1 MRRMAEYVEIEA
13 AKTLP
18 GLRLV
23 LSAGV
28 PGPFGEAARYCFE
41 VKKIPYLRVRQV
53 PLASDAA
60 LLAWTAQTS
69 APVAVFEQE
78 RPRSSWVEIVELA
91 ERLASEPPLVPRDPE
106 TRIRMWG
113 LCHEIA
119 GEGGFGWQRRLMLVH
134 GALAANA
141 DPGGVMAHLGCKYGY
156 TPETGAAAAGR
167 SAAILR
173 TLSAQLLAQREAGS
187 RYFVGDALSALD
199 LYWAA
204 FAIMLEPLPEADC
217 PLPGMLRAA
226 YVAPQPVRDAAH
238 PLLLEHRD
246 FVYRRHLDLP
256 LDF

>member
-1 MRRMAEYVEIEA
+1 MAEYVEIEA

-23 LSAGV
+23 LSASV

-41 VKKIPYLRVRQV
+41 AKQIPYVRVRQV

-69 APVAVFEQE
+69 APVAVYEDE
-78 RPRSSWVEIVELA
+78 RPRSSWVEILELA
-91 ERLASEPPLVPRDPE
+91 ERLAPEPSLVPREPE
-106 TRIRMWG
+106 ARMRMWG

-119 GEGGFGWQRRLMLVH
+119 GEGGFGWQRRIMLVH
-134 GALAANA
+134 GAVGANA
-141 DPGGVMAHLGCKYGY
+141 DPGGVMAHLGRKYGY
-156 TPETGAAAAGR
+156 TPETGAAAPAR

-187 RYFVGDALSALD
+187 RYFVGRALSAAD

-204 FAIMLEPLPEADC
+204 FALMLEPLLEADC
-217 PLPGMLRAA
+217 PLPAMLRAA
-226 YVAPQPVRDAAH
+226 YVAPPAVREAAH
-238 PLLLEHRD
+238 PILLAHRD
-246 FVYRRHLDLP
+246 FVYREHIGLP